1 MKLRWPKLYV
11 YSTFIVFSIMLTGCG
26 RTSYSKRTYILDA
39 ARQPEPGQA
48 ENHATLTV
56 RRFTIDS
63 AFADKGFVYRRGEH
77 EYESDFYNQ
86 FLISPAVMIS
96 EKTRQWLCRSGICER
111 VLVPG
116 SRIESTHT
124 LEANITALYAD
135 VRDKSSLRAVM
146 KLRAFLIANNNNDE
160 SVILGERYQASC
172 PLQSDT
178 PEAFIEALDKCL
190 AEILTSLEKDLKK
203 ELSPN

>member
-1 MKLRWPKLYV
+1 MISRRYKLYV
-11 YSTFIVFSIMLTGCG
+11 YSTFIVSSIMLTGCG
-26 RTSYSKRTYILDA
+26 RTSYSKRTYIFDA
-39 ARQPEPGQA
+39 ARQPEPGLA
-48 ENHATLTV
+48 ENHVILDV

-63 AFADKGFVYRRGEH
+63 VFAGKSFVYRRGEH

-96 EKTRQWLCRSGICER
+96 ETTRRWLCRSGVCGR

-116 SRIESTHT
+116 SRLEATHT

-135 VRDKSSLRAVM
+135 VRDKSSPSAVM
-146 KLRAFLIANNNNDE
+146 ELRAFLIANNPAAE
-160 SVILGERYQASC
+160 SVLLGKTYRASC
-172 PLQSDT
+172 PLQSNT
-178 PEAFIEALDKCL
+178 PEALVEALDKCL

-203 ELSPN
+203 EISPA

>member
-1 MKLRWPKLYV
+1 MIGRRYKLYV
-11 YSTFIVFSIMLTGCG
+11 YSTFIVLSIMLTGCG
-26 RTSYSKRTYILDA
+26 RMSYSKRTYILDA

-48 ENHATLTV
+48 ESLATLDV

-96 EKTRQWLCRSGICER
+96 EKTRHWLCRSGVCER

-124 LEANITALYAD
+124 LEANITDLYAD

-146 KLRAFLIANNNNDE
+146 GLRAFLITNNNADE
-160 SVILGERYQASC
+160 SVILGKRYRASC

-178 PEAFIEALDKCL
+178 PEALVEAFDKCL

-203 ELSPN
+203 ELSPT

>member
-1 MKLRWPKLYV
+1 MKRRWPKLYV
-11 YSTFIVFSIMLTGCG
+11 YSTFILFSIMLTGCG

-48 ENHATLTV
+48 ESLATLDV

-63 AFADKGFVYRRGEH
+63 VFADKGFIYRRGEH

-86 FLISPAVMIS
+86 FLISPAVIVS
-96 EKTRQWLCRSGICER
+96 ETTRHWLCRSGVCER

-116 SRIESTHT
+116 SQIESTHT

-135 VRDKSSLRAVM
+135 VRDKSSPRAVM
-146 KLRAFLIANNNNDE
+146 ELHAFLIANNPTTE
-160 SVILGERYQASC
+160 SVLLGKTYRASC
-172 PLQSDT
+172 PLQSNT
-178 PEAFIEALDKCL
+178 PDALVEALDKCL
-190 AEILTSLEKDLKK
+190 VEILTNLEKDLRKA
-203 ELSPN
+203 LSPN

>member
-1 MKLRWPKLYV
+1 MIIRWSKMYV
-11 YSTFIVFSIMLTGCG
+11 YSTFIVFSILLMGCG
-26 RTSYSKRTYILDA
+26 RMSYSKRLYILDA
-39 ARQPEPGQA
+39 TRQMEPREA
-48 ENHATLTV
+48 ESHSILDV

-63 AFADKGFVYRRGEH
+63 AFAGKGFVYRRGEH

-86 FLISPAVMIS
+86 FLVSPAIIVS
-96 EKTRQWLCRSGICER
+96 EKTRHWLCRSGVCER

-116 SRIESTHT
+116 SRLESTHT

-146 KLRAFLIANNNNDE
+146 ALRAFLIANDNTGE
-160 SVILGERYQASC
+160 SVILGETYRASY

-178 PEAFIEALDKCL
+178 PEAFVEALDKCL
-190 AEILTSLEKDLKK
+190 AEVLTNLEKDLKK
-203 ELSPN
+203 ALSQG

>member
-11 YSTFIVFSIMLTGCG
+11 YSTFIVFSIMFAGCG

-39 ARQPEPGQA
+39 ARPPGPVQA
-48 ENHATLTV
+48 ESHVILEV

-86 FLISPAVMIS
+86 FLISPAVIVS
-96 EKTRQWLCRSGICER
+96 ETTRHWLCRSGICER

-116 SRIESTHT
+116 SRLESTHT

-146 KLRAFLIANNNNDE
+146 KLRAFLIANNNTDE

-178 PEAFIEALDKCL
+178 PDDFVEALDKCL
-190 AEILTSLEKDLKK
+190 AEILTGLEKDLKK
-203 ELSPN
+203 ELSPT

>member
-1 MKLRWPKLYV
+1 MIGRRYKLYV
-11 YSTFIVFSIMLTGCG
+11 YSIFIVTSIMLTGCG
-26 RTSYSKRTYILDA
+26 RMSYSKRTYILDA

-48 ENHATLTV
+48 KSHVILDV

-63 AFADKGFVYRRGEH
+63 VFAGKGFVYRRGEH

-86 FLISPAVMIS
+86 FLISPAVMVS
-96 EKTRQWLCRSGICER
+96 EKTRHWLCRSGICGR

-135 VRDKSSLRAVM
+135 VRDKSSPRAVM
-146 KLRAFLIANNNNDE
+146 ELRAFLIANNPAAE
-160 SVILGERYQASC
+160 SVLLGKTYRASC
-172 PLQSDT
+172 PLQSNT
-178 PEAFIEALDKCL
+178 PEALVEALDKCL

-203 ELSPN
+203 ELSPA